1 MICNLLDQIV
11 SWRTNIRYIL
21 LLW

>member
-11 SWRTNIRYIL
+11 SWRTNICYIL